1 MRLARHGLR
10 HDHQCIF
17 YESWNAKK
25 AIEIIVREDH
35 QTALC
40 RGEADPQTSPPVAY
54 TSIDKASGE
63 ISWPDVTEGFAEE

>member
-1 MRLARHGLR
+1 M
-10 HDHQCIF
+10 
-17 YESWNAKK
+17 
-25 AIEIIVREDH
+25 REDH

-40 RGEADPQTSPPVAY
+40 RGGADPQTSPPVAY